1 MSQKNYITVDK
12 NANQELA
19 AKLLATNFAGTV
31 LAGTPETVSDYAAGV
46 MVDGGTF
53 TYDSNGLPE
62 PDNKAT
68 DGASKIL
75 AWDLESCTVFLEKN
89 EWADGLHIYPAGTS
103 IKTLLKDFE
112 TGDLTMAEH
121 LASWGYD
128 GTPEA
133 ASDDETDVSVWCEPC
148 FYAGTLGAPVGH
160 YVCNDEHEAIIF
172 ATVADAQE
180 WIDKEESGVYVLRN
194 GEAGRPTYTVCN

>member
-12 NANQELA
+12 NADQELA
-19 AKLLATNFAGTV
+19 AKLLATNFANTV
-31 LAGTPETVSDYAAGV
+31 LTGTPETAEDYAAGV
-46 MVDGGTF
+46 MVDNETF

-62 PDNKAT
+62 PNDKAT
-68 DGASKIL
+68 DGASSVL
-75 AWDLESCTVFLEKN
+75 AFDVDGCTVFLEKN

-128 GTPEA
+128 GTPDA
-133 ASDDETDVSVWCEPC
+133 ANEDATDVRVWCEPC
-148 FYAGTLGAPVGH
+148 FYAGTLGAPIGH
-160 YVCNDEHEAIIF
+160 YVYDDEHEAIVF

-180 WIDKEESGVYVLRN
+180 WIDKEESEIYVLRN
-194 GEAGRPTYTVCN
+194 GEASRPTYTVCN